1 MIYLPI
7 KAGGETER
15 VGGQN
20 QVPALFGP
28 TLQVIGSEG
37 CLSMK
42 PPPLLKL
49 FLFKCVEVFPFKWQ
63 STYPDVLSKMEVPLR
78 LME

>member
-1 MIYLPI
+1 MIYLLI
-7 KAGGETER
+7 KAGGETKR

-37 CLSMK
+37 WLSMK

-49 FLFKCVEVFPFKWQ
+49 FLFKCVEVFSFKWQ
-63 STYPDVLSKMEVPLR
+63 STYPDVLSNMEVSLR
-78 LME
+78 LTE